1 MSRFGMDD
9 GSEAWRSEWL
19 RDDLLAQDS
28 PLSSVGGESVSG
40 QRVTGCCVASH
51 ISYPSQLQ
59 RRGWDRWRTSV
70 RIGGRGNLWVAASQT
85 EPLLARQACPPAF
98 ACLARLPAAAQIR

>member
-51 ISYPSQLQ
+51 ISYPRQLQ
-59 RRGWDRWRTSV
+59 RRRLGSV
-70 RIGGRGNLWVAASQT
+70 ARFGEPLFELVRGNLWVTASHTQ
-85 EPLLARQACPPAF
+85 PLPACPPAS
-98 ACLARLPAAAQIR
+98 ACLARLPATAQIR